1 VPDGGSAAFR
11 SFDAEALASQT
22 LYGYLAGGIGPRPIA
37 FVATVSAGGTV
48 NLAPYSFFNLF
59 GIDPPVVGFSILQ
72 RLRDGSH
79 KDTYR
84 NLVATGECT
93 IGAVP
98 HALLYHQSIAAAD
111 YPPEVDEFAK
121 AGLAAIPA
129 ERVAPP
135 LIAESPF
142 RLECRLREMVAL
154 GDGPGAGHLALC
166 TVLRLHIAEAILRDG
181 RIDPRRIDLVGRLG
195 GADYARA
202 QGEALL
208 EVPIPSGALPIGF
221 DGLPPEIRRAPHSS
235 SEQKAHLA
243 LAPGRTA

>member
-11 SFDAEALASQT
+11 SFDAEALQPQT

-111 YPPEVDEFAK
+111 YPPEVDEFQGGIGRDSRRARR
-121 AGLAAIPA
+121 AAA
-129 ERVAPP
+129 HRR
-135 LIAESPF
+135 IAVSSGVPSE
-142 RLECRLREMVAL
+142 
-154 GDGPGAGHLALC
+154 
-166 TVLRLHIAEAILRDG
+166 RDG
-181 RIDPRRIDLVGRLG
+181 C
-195 GADYARA
+195 AR
-202 QGEALL
+202 
-208 EVPIPSGALPIGF
+208 
-221 DGLPPEIRRAPHSS
+221 
-235 SEQKAHLA
+235 
-243 LAPGRTA
+243 